1 MRIKMQIE
9 RKFSLM
15 LLLMLSSL
23 VFLTGCNT
31 KCKFDGLKVV
41 DENGFRMDYSILD
54 KTEEAVLSLS
64 KGDELEVDISQKK
77 GVVSVLV
84 CVDGREP
91 VYKGSDL
98 GEAHFTLI
106 IPESGD
112 YNISVTG
119 HRSQGLVLFFIK
131 HYCNEVSK

>member
-1 MRIKMQIE
+1 MKIKIQIG
-9 RKFSLM
+9 RSF
-15 LLLMLSSL
+15 LLVLVLMLSSL

-41 DENGFRMDYSILD
+41 DENGFRMDYSMLD
-54 KTEEAVLSLS
+54 KTEEAVLSLV

-77 GVVSVLV
+77 GTVSVLV

-112 YNISVTG
+112 YHISITG